1 MKASFQVI
9 RDGMPIFEAF
19 FENATPRNLPRFSLA
34 ATEKFQ
40 LDHPD
45 ISLIGEGVIMK
56 WAEWDEPGT
65 ET

>member
-45 ISLIGEGVIMK
+45 IQPLAKVSL
-56 WAEWDEPGT
+56 
-65 ET
+65 